1 MSKSSSSINSL
12 SAKKPLDPGDSDND
26 SLGEYADPDPSKFN
40 EDGSFIGQYGNKK
53 NVTTKEAPMA
63 AFSTY
68 I

>member
-12 SAKKPLDPGDSDND
+12 SAKKPLDPESDND

-53 NVTTKEAPMA
+53 NVSTKDAPKA